1 VAALLAAGLV
11 AALGQTVLALRVG
24 FDAALFRRLSL
35 APDLAAFDTAMTA
48 LALMP
53 AAKTGRPMAARV
65 AGARRLIVL
74 QGACLVA
81 QVALILLA
89 FGSTLP

>member
-1 VAALLAAGLV
+1 
-11 AALGQTVLALRVG
+11 
-24 FDAALFRRLSL
+24 
-35 APDLAAFDTAMTA
+35 
-48 LALMP
+48 
-53 AAKTGRPMAARV
+53 MAARV